1 MAFRATSAIML
12 AAALALS
19 VAGCGGS
26 GAGSAAG
33 TGRPPATGT
42 VAESA
47 ANGGTATSAGTSPP
61 GPVTEVC
68 GPPNAPGH
76 LTTIRASDGV
86 RLAAIEAGS
95 GERGVVLIPELGAA
109 GKCGWW
115 DYAAYLAAR
124 GFRVVLFDHRCTGAS
139 NCPPSGT
146 APTGLTSDIQGA
158 VIRLRQQGARA
169 IALLGASQGGAE
181 ALITAT
187 LPQRGVTG
195 VAALSADEL
204 STSLAA
210 DPYPATALA
219 ATARLRLP
227 VLFAVA
233 EGDPYVSVQQTRQLY
248 QEAGSR
254 RKQLVI
260 LGPDQGHGWD
270 LVTAQPDG
278 SRPIFSRTLLAF
290 LRTVTS

>member
-1 MAFRATSAIML
+1 MAFRATSAMML

-26 GAGSAAG
+26 GAGSLAG
-33 TGRPPATGT
+33 TGRPPATRT

-68 GPPNAPGH
+68 GPPNAPGR

-95 GERGVVLIPELGAA
+95 GERGVVLIPELGAT

-124 GFRVVLFDHRCTGAS
+124 GFRVVLFDHRCTGES
-139 NCPPSGT
+139 SCPPTGT

-158 VIRLRQQGARA
+158 VIRLRQRGATA

-219 ATARLRLP
+219 AAARLRLP

-248 QEAGSR
+248 KEAG
-254 RKQLVI
+254 
-260 LGPDQGHGWD
+260 
-270 LVTAQPDG
+270 
-278 SRPIFSRTLLAF
+278 
-290 LRTVTS
+290 

>member
-12 AAALALS
+12 AAAIALS

-26 GAGSAAG
+26 GAGSVAG
-33 TGRPPATGT
+33 GGRPSATGT
-42 VAESA
+42 IAEPAASA
-47 ANGGTATSAGTSPP
+47 GTATSPSTSLAGS
-61 GPVTEVC
+61 VTEVC
-68 GPPNAPGH
+68 GPPNAPGR

-86 RLAAIEAGS
+86 RLATIEAGS
-95 GERGVVLIPELGAA
+95 GERGVVLVPELGAA

-124 GFRVVLFDHRCTGAS
+124 GFRVVLFDHRCTGES
-139 NCPPSGT
+139 GCPPSGT

-158 VIRLRQQGARA
+158 VIRLRQQGATA

-181 ALITAT
+181 ALIAAA
-187 LPQRGVTG
+187 LPPRGVTG

-204 STSLAA
+204 SASLAA
-210 DPYPATALA
+210 DPHPATALA
-219 ATARLRLP
+219 AAALLRLP

-233 EGDPYVSVQQTRQLY
+233 KGDPYVSVQQTRQLY

-254 RKQLVI
+254 HKQLVI
-260 LGPDQGHGWD
+260 LGPEQGHGWD
-270 LVTAQPDG
+270 LVAAPPGG
-278 SRPIFSRTLLAF
+278 SRPIFSSTLLAF
-290 LRTVTS
+290 LRKVTS

>member
-1 MAFRATSAIML
+1 
-12 AAALALS
+12 
-19 VAGCGGS
+19 
-26 GAGSAAG
+26 
-33 TGRPPATGT
+33 
-42 VAESA
+42 
-47 ANGGTATSAGTSPP
+47 
-61 GPVTEVC
+61 VTEVC
-68 GPPNAPGH
+68 GPPNAPGR
-76 LTTIRASDGV
+76 LTTIHASDGV

-95 GERGVVLIPELGAA
+95 GERGVVLIPELGAT

-124 GFRVVLFDHRCTGAS
+124 GFRVVLFDHRCTGES
-139 NCPPSGT
+139 SCPPTGT

-158 VIRLRQQGARA
+158 VIRLRQRGATA

-219 ATARLRLP
+219 AAARLRLP

-248 QEAGSR
+248 KEAGSP

-278 SRPIFSRTLLAF
+278 SRPVFGRMLLAF
-290 LRTVTS
+290 LRTVT

>member
-1 MAFRATSAIML
+1 MAFRATSAMML

-26 GAGSAAG
+26 GAGSVAG
-33 TGRPPATGT
+33 GGRPSATGT
-42 VAESA
+42 VAEPS
-47 ANGGTATSAGTSPP
+47 ANGGTATSPGTSPA
-61 GPVTEVC
+61 GSVTEVC
-68 GPPNAPGH
+68 GPPNAPGR
-76 LTTIRASDGV
+76 LTTIHASDGV

-95 GERGVVLIPELGAA
+95 GERGVVLIPELGAT
-109 GKCGWW
+109 GKGGWW

-124 GFRVVLFDHRCTGAS
+124 GFRAVVFDHRCTGES
-139 NCPPSGT
+139 SCPPSGT

-158 VIRLRQQGARA
+158 VIRLRQRGATA

-181 ALITAT
+181 A

-278 SRPIFSRTLLAF
+278 SRPVFSRTLLAF

>member
-1 MAFRATSAIML
+1 MAFGATSVIML
-12 AAALALS
+12 AAVLALS

-33 TGRPPATGT
+33 GGRPSATGT
-42 VAESA
+42 VAEPA
-47 ANGGTATSAGTSPP
+47 ANGGTATSPGTSSP

-68 GPPNAPGH
+68 GPPNAPGR

-95 GERGVVLIPELGAA
+95 GERGVILIPELGAT

-124 GFRVVLFDHRCTGAS
+124 GFRVVLFDHRCTGES
-139 NCPPSGT
+139 SCPPTGT

-158 VIRLRQQGARA
+158 VIRLRQRGATA

-248 QEAGSR
+248 KEAGSP

-278 SRPIFSRTLLAF
+278 SRPVFGRMLLAF

>member
-1 MAFRATSAIML
+1 MAFKAISAIML

-19 VAGCGGS
+19 VAGCRGS

-33 TGRPPATGT
+33 GGRPSATGT
-42 VAESA
+42 AA
-47 ANGGTATSAGTSPP
+47 ANAGTATSSSTSSP
-61 GPVTEVC
+61 GSVTEVR
-68 GPPNAPGH
+68 GPPNAPGR

-95 GERGVVLIPELGAA
+95 GERGVVLIPELGRA

-115 DYAAYLAAR
+115 DYAAYLAAH
-124 GFRVVLFDHRCTGAS
+124 GFRVVLFDHRCTGES
-139 NCPPSGT
+139 GCPQSGT

-158 VIRLRQQGARA
+158 VIRLRQQGATA

-204 STSLAA
+204 SASLAA

-219 ATARLRLP
+219 AAARLRLP

-233 EGDPYVSVQQTRQLY
+233 KGDPYVSVQQTRQLY
-248 QEAGSR
+248 QGAGSR
-254 RKQLVI
+254 HKQLVI
-260 LGPDQGHGWD
+260 LGPEQGHGWD
-270 LVTAQPDG
+270 LVTAQSG
-278 SRPIFSRTLLAF
+278 GLRPVFNRTLVAF
-290 LRTVTS
+290 LRTVT

>member
-19 VAGCGGS
+19 LAGCGAS
-26 GAGSAAG
+26 GAGSVAG
-33 TGRPPATGT
+33 GGRPSATGT
-42 VAESA
+42 VAEPT
-47 ANGGTATSAGTSPP
+47 ANGGTAAAGGGRPP
-61 GPVTEVC
+61 GSVTEVC
-68 GPPNAPGH
+68 GPPNAQGR
-76 LTTIRASDGV
+76 LTTIQASDGV

-95 GERGVVLIPELGAA
+95 GARGVGLVPGLGAA
-109 GKCGWW
+109 GKGGWW

-124 GFRVVLFDHRCTGAS
+124 GFRVVLFDHRCTGES
-139 NCPPSGT
+139 SCPPGGT
-146 APTGLTSDIQGA
+146 APAGLTSDIQGA
-158 VIRLRQQGARA
+158 VIRLRQQGATA

-204 STSLAA
+204 GTSLAA
-210 DPYPATALA
+210 GPYPATALVA
-219 ATARLRLP
+219 AARLRLP

-233 EGDPYVSVQQTRQLY
+233 EGDPYVSVQQTCQLY
-248 QEAGSR
+248 KEAGSR

-270 LVTAQPDG
+270 LLTAQPDG
-278 SRPIFSRTLLAF
+278 SRPNFSRTLLAF